1 MIDYLKYSS
10 NGRVSHSLSRIVFC
24 FIVCLDC
31 GILPSLTNGT
41 VDQTGGTLYLDT
53 THFTCDLGYNLQ
65 GTSVRTCGPD
75 GTWDN
80 AQPTCEI
87 AGAHDAFAVK
97 NISLSKNTVFVDIDI
112 VRVLYILYSTP
123 FTSS

>member
-1 MIDYLKYSS
+1 L
-10 NGRVSHSLSRIVFC
+10 
-24 FIVCLDC
+24 IVCLDC

-41 VDQTGGTLYLDT
+41 VDQSGGTLYLDT
-53 THFTCDLGYNLQ
+53 THFTCDLGFNLQ

-87 AGAHDAFAVK
+87 AGARKAFAVEK
-97 NISLSKNTVFVDIDI
+97 MSLSKNTVFVDI
-112 VRVLYILYSTP
+112 VLCVYYMFYIQRLLQAHKNTVID
-123 FTSS
+123 

>member
-1 MIDYLKYSS
+1 MIIF
-10 NGRVSHSLSRIVFC
+10 NTRVYDSFDIWLDMERFNKTQQRCLLFEHFAVQTC
-24 FIVCLDC
+24 FPDC

-41 VDQTGGTLYLDT
+41 VNQSGGTIYLDT
-53 THFTCDLGYNLQ
+53 THFTCDLGFNLQ

-87 AGAHDAFAVK
+87 AGTHDAFAVHCT
-97 NISLSKNTVFVDIDI
+97 ITWSLLLSKCLVF
-112 VRVLYILYSTP
+112 
-123 FTSS
+123 